1 MKSEIVIDGKNALLG
16 RLASYAAK
24 QALLGAHVI
33 IVNCEDVVISGN
45 PKSVVE
51 AYHVKHV
58 RGGSSMK
65 GPFFPSSPE
74 RIVKRTIKGMIS
86 HRQARGLAALKRVR
100 CYLSIPEEYKTAS
113 FIKAGKE
120 KPIKTIVLKEVTA
133 RL

>member
-1 MKSEIVIDGKNALLG
+1 
-16 RLASYAAK
+16 
-24 QALLGAHVI
+24 
-33 IVNCEDVVISGN
+33 
-45 PKSVVE
+45 
-51 AYHVKHV
+51 
-58 RGGSSMK
+58 MK